1 LIFSQVLVIHY
12 NSCMDLGCQE
22 CRNDALQTLWKE
34 LHDRLYR
41 FIYIRVN
48 DPDDTEDIL
57 QNVFLKIHTN
67 LETIRDVNKIES
79 WVFQIARN
87 SIMDYFRKP
96 GKLPLDENLPVFDE
110 YASVDTAEDLAP
122 FIQEIIQTLP
132 PIYQEAVQLIDYQGM
147 NQPDAAKTL
156 GISLSGMK
164 SRVQRARGMIKETML
179 SCCHFE
185 FDVRG
190 AIMDYRDHCC
200 CCENEAVTN

>member
-1 LIFSQVLVIHY
+1 MLI
-12 NSCMDLGCQE
+12 GCDVCNRE
-22 CRNDALQTLWKE
+22 TLQTLWE
-34 LHDRLYR
+34 DCHDRLYR

-48 DPDDTEDIL
+48 DPDDSEDIL

-79 WVFQIARN
+79 WIFQITRN
-87 SIMDYFRKP
+87 SIMDHFRKP

-110 YASVDTAEDLAP
+110 YASIDTSVDLAP

-132 PIYQEAVQLIDYQGM
+132 PIYREAVQLIDYQGM
-147 NQPDAAKTL
+147 NQRDAAKTL

-179 SCCHFE
+179 SCCHFD

-190 AIMDYRDHCC
+190 TIMDYRAQCC
-200 CCENEAVTN
+200 CCENEAVIN